1 MYISE
6 YTLRKLINEG
16 KYQKSAGW
24 NFSLRDLMRGKME
37 NLQEKISNCP
47 NFNHKELFYTS
58 LCDAYT
64 FGMWGVAYL
73 LDKIADQDAYQN
85 VLFPLLDQ
93 LGWEA
98 AFQATFGINTQQFN
112 QEFLE
117 FLELPIEQQLEIIPD
132 I

>member
-1 MYISE
+1 
-6 YTLRKLINEG
+6 
-16 KYQKSAGW
+16 
-24 NFSLRDLMRGKME
+24 MRCKM
-37 NLQEKISNCP
+37 NLQEKMSNCP

-98 AFQATFGINTQQFN
+98 AFKLHLELILNN
-112 QEFLE
+112 LIKILE
-117 FLELPIEQQLEIIPD
+117 FLELPIEEQLEIIQ
-132 I
+132 IFNHHGISSSLSSGSNFY